1 MSAKKKNLS
10 EAFRAGGLLHS
21 VGTLLS
27 GSAGAKVIGI
37 FLMPVVSR
45 LFTPS
50 DFGVAV
56 FFVQVATVIATV
68 CTLAYAQSIV
78 LAEKLEQAQTLT
90 RLSFLIL
97 AAFCGLLAL
106 PVTLYQLGGWELAP
120 LERLGGWLWCLPVAV
135 ALMGTFHIV
144 RAQSVWMKRYPSMA
158 RAEVA
163 HALTLGFG
171 RVGAGLAQGTSV
183 VGLIGPFLA
192 ARVLRVA
199 MLWSATASLRDRNRS
214 YSSGQL
220 REAAHE
226 HRQFP
231 LFSAPTA
238 LVRNVSDNLPLF
250 FMMAVFS
257 PAVMGVYA
265 LAQRL
270 VHTPIALVQQ
280 SMRQVFT
287 KHAAEKVNA
296 SKPVLGSLLRAL
308 AILAALG
315 VPIFLTLFLL
325 GEPIFRLVLGE
336 PWALGGRYAGIVAP
350 WWFTSFVVAPAT
362 ATYIVLKRQSELL
375 RFHLLL
381 AVARVAVLAWA
392 WRGGWSIE
400 AVLWAVTVVSGAS
413 NLAIIARALVL
424 ARRQSRSDLP
434 SNPPPATT

>member
-1 MSAKKKNLS
+1 MAVTRKSLA

-45 LFTPS
+45 LFTPA

-78 LAEKLEQAQTLT
+78 LADQLEEAQTLT
-90 RLSFLIL
+90 RLSFLVL
-97 AAFCGLLAL
+97 GAFCVVLAL
-106 PVTLYQLGGWELAP
+106 PVTVYQLGSWEVAA
-120 LERLGGWLWCLPVAV
+120 LERLGGWLWCLPLAV
-135 ALMGTFHIV
+135 ALTGLFQIV

-192 ARVLRVA
+192 ARALRVA
-199 MLWSATASLRDRNRS
+199 MLWPATASLRDRKRS
-214 YSSGQL
+214 YTRAQL
-220 REAAHE
+220 SEAAYA

-287 KHAAEKVNA
+287 RHAAEKVNA
-296 SKPVLGSLLRAL
+296 EQPMLNALLRAL

-325 GEPIFRLVLGE
+325 GEPIFKWVLGE

-381 AVARVAVLAWA
+381 AAARVAVLAWA
-392 WRGGWSIE
+392 WRAGWSIE
-400 AVLWAVTVVSGAS
+400 GVLWAVTIVSGAS
-413 NLAIIARALVL
+413 NLCIIARALLL
-424 ARRQSRSDLP
+424 ARRQSHSPGACGP
-434 SNPPPATT
+434 SASG